1 MGGEGRKREEKA
13 SLTAL
18 SRENWESMGNGAMGE
33 MAATIVQVQCPK
45 KIRVGLG
52 GCVGGSLWVV
62 GRYQDKRRQTGANGQ
77 GRSEGEPL
85 LLHPPSCLLTG
96 PLGRESIKRYFTP
109 AKSTEPVVLSFTACM
124 LLQ

>member
-1 MGGEGRKREEKA
+1 MGGGRKREEKS

-52 GCVGGSLWVV
+52 GLSRWITLGGRQVP
-62 GRYQDKRRQTGANGQ
+62 RQTAPDWGQ
-77 GRSEGEPL
+77 RAGKVR
-85 LLHPPSCLLTG
+85 
-96 PLGRESIKRYFTP
+96 R
-109 AKSTEPVVLSFTACM
+109 
-124 LLQ
+124 